1 MSTELEIF
9 AQIAEID
16 EKLAQNRSE
25 ETQLKEKR
33 RALEEQA
40 LEIMSVS
47 GLDKIT
53 VNGRTV
59 YCAQNVVA
67 KLLQDRQMVAE
78 ALAKHGFANMVKY
91 DYNTRSLNALIKE
104 FLDEG
109 GIPEELSKYIEP
121 CYISQIRSRKA

>member
-25 ETQLKEKR
+25 EAQLKEKR

-59 YCAQNVVA
+59 YCAQNIVA
-67 KLLQDRQMVAE
+67 KLLQDRQTVAE
-78 ALAKHGFANMVKY
+78 ALAKNGFANMVKY
-91 DYNTRSLNALIKE
+91 DYNTRTLNALIKE
-104 FLDEG
+104 FLDDG
-109 GIPEELSKYIEP
+109 GIPEELSRYIEP

>member
-78 ALAKHGFANMVKY
+78 ALAKHGFASMVKY